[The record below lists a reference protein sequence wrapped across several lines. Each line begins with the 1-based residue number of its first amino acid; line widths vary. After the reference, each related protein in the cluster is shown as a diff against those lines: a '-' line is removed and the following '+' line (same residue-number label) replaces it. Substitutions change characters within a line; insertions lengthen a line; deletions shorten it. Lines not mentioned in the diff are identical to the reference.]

1 MNSVRSAGCTII
13 AVLLLAGCASTP
25 EQSTVAS
32 NQAPAAQA
40 SNVLDTAYINRVE
53 REARKDNVDVQ
64 WVNPPTKRDDSD
76 TSPSKP
82 R

>member
-1 MNSVRSAGCTII
+1 MNAVRSAGCTII
-13 AVLLLAGCASTP
+13 ALMLLGGCATTR
-25 EQSTVAS
+25 EQSAVARS
-32 NQAPAAQA
+32 DAPVAQA
-40 SNVLDTAYINRVE
+40 SNVLDNAYINRVE